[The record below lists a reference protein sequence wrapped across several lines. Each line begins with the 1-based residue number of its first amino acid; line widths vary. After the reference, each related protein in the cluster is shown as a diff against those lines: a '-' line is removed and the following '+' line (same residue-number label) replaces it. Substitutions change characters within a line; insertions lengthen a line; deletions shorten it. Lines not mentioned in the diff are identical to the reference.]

1 MTAPFRCPQH
11 PRRGFVAGQMDTG
24 GAHRHHEPTRRVGIG
39 EVAGSR
45 QPLRL
50 ETVLGSCV
58 AVCLYDPV
66 AKVGGMNHIL
76 VPSSHS
82 DCSGTARCGVQA
94 MELLINALMRIGAD
108 RRRLAAKAFGAG
120 NVLPVFQTPTIG
132 DLNAQFVRDFL
143 ATERIPLLA
152 QRLGGWQAVRVF
164 FHSHTGRA
172 FVHTLDGSRLP
183 KIVREE
189 IAYYHTNLAER
200 FPGEDPILF

>member
-1 MTAPFRCPQH
+1 MT
-11 PRRGFVAGQMDTG
+11 
-24 GAHRHHEPTRRVGIG
+24 AHRHHLSLRARQPDSARHHESTRRVGIG
-39 EVAGSR
+39 AVAVGR
-45 QPLRL
+45 EPLRL

-66 AKVGGMNHIL
+66 SRTGGMNHIL

-82 DCSGTARCGVQA
+82 DCTGTARCGVQA

-108 RRRLAAKAFGAG
+108 RRRLVAKAFGAG

-132 DLNAQFVRDFL
+132 DLNASFVREFL

-152 QRLGGWQAVRVF
+152 ERMGGVQAVRVF
-164 FHSHTGRA
+164 FHAHTARA
-172 FVHTLDGSRLP
+172 FVHTLDGSRLA

-189 IAYYHTNLAER
+189 ISYYHKYAEER
-200 FPGEDPILF
+200 FPIEEPILF